1 MKRIVLGILQLKL
14 RMNTNREHPIRF
26 IGCLHPLNLQLGICE
41 IRKIRSY

>member
-14 RMNTNREHPIRF
+14 RMNTNYEDPIRF
-26 IGCLHPLNLQLGICE
+26 IGCLHPLNLQLGICK